1 VNPVAEDVSAPIKP
15 MASTNIH
22 RIIRTALVVAIISFL
37 WTLVMPGIVAGIGGV
52 FYREGVLRKLPE
64 KIQNQ
69 VKEFNDEQARLKGQI
84 VAVDVALAK
93 AVAESPAAVPGLLQ
107 FRNHTDE
114 LLRKST
120 PEISVVPFHLNP
132 ILLLFPVLYT
142 CLGWLTI
149 IFAPPR
155 SGALWATLRSPW
167 FWIVGALIYV
177 LFEWPL
183 WVRNF
188 VLTNEGR
195 TVYAYPNFDVHP
207 GSFVAQEFII
217 AGFALLLSLLWSQ
230 WIAYYATIRDGLKT
244 EGPAFQEILRG
255 IEAQELKAMFI
266 RWQIASVILALGF
279 LFFTYTYWTL
289 VAGYRDQRYLLSAI
303 MSHLLWAVS
312 WALLSMPLFAKWRHW
327 STLRRQA
334 IAEISKTDLPIDERR
349 FAVDSILNLHPLSSV
364 SMSVSGVVSAVSF
377 ILPLFHLGR

>member
-1 VNPVAEDVSAPIKP
+1 
-15 MASTNIH
+15 M
-22 RIIRTALVVAIISFL
+22 VAIISFL
-37 WTLVMPGIVAGIGGV
+37 WALVMPGIVAGIGGV
-52 FYREGVLRKLPE
+52 FYREGVLRRLPIE
-64 KIQNQ
+64 IQDK
-69 VKEFNDEQARLKGQI
+69 VKKFNDEQARLKDQL

-120 PEISVVPFHLNP
+120 PAITVVPFHLNP
-132 ILLLFPVLYT
+132 ILLLFPVVYT

-155 SGALWATLRSPW
+155 SGTWWDTLRSPW
-167 FWIVGALIYV
+167 FWMVGALIYV

-217 AGFALLLSLLWSQ
+217 IGFCLLLSRLWAQ
-230 WIAYYATIRDGLKT
+230 WIGYYAVTRDSLKT
-244 EGPAFQEILRG
+244 EGPAFQEVLRG
-255 IEAQELKAMFI
+255 KEAQELKAMFI

-279 LFFTYTYWTL
+279 LFFTYTYWML
-289 VAGYRDQRYLLSAI
+289 VAGFQDQRYLLSAI
-303 MSHLLWAVS
+303 MAHILWAVS
-312 WALLSMPLFAKWRHW
+312 WALISMPLFAKWRHW
-327 STLRRQA
+327 SGLRRQA
-334 IAEISKTDLPIDERR
+334 IAEVSRNGLPIDERR
-349 FAVDSILNLHPLSSV
+349 FAVDSILHHHPLSSV
-364 SMSVSGVVSAVSF
+364 SVSVSGAVSAVSF
-377 ILPLFHLGR
+377 ILPLLHLGK